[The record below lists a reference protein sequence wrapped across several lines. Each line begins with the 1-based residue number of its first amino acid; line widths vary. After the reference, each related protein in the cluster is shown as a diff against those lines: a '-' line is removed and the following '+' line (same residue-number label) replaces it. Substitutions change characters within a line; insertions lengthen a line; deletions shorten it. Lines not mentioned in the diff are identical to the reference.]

1 MMSPYIPVGM
11 EQKLFRALNAFVEP
25 AVRRGIGSPTLL
37 PGALVVLESTG
48 FKSGTRRRTPLV
60 SLRVGRYRIVST
72 VRGER
77 SFWVK
82 NLLQQSDV
90 SYFLGGE
97 RRRARAIVLVDGE
110 ETTLDESCPRFL
122 RALVALL
129 ATRARNGTAIVVLV
143 PADLEQKGSH
153 SDCPYPR

>member
-1 MMSPYIPVGM
+1 MPTFITAGF
-11 EQKLFRALNAFVEP
+11 EQKIFRGLNAIVEP

-48 FKSGTRRRTPLV
+48 FKTGAQRRTPLV

-82 NLLQQSDV
+82 NLLQQPDV
-90 SYFLGGE
+90 NYFLGGK
-97 RRRARAIVLVDGE
+97 RRGARAIVLFEGE
-110 ETTLDESCPRFL
+110 ETALDDGCPRFL
-122 RALVALL
+122 RALVTLL
-129 ATRARNGTAIVVLV
+129 ATFARNGTAIVVLV
-143 PADLEQKGSH
+143 PAESA
-153 SDCPYPR
+153 